1 MVPPQQPLPSIEQL
15 IEGWIRAMREMH
27 DTFDTASIAYLCQTN
42 QLTPAERAKLVE
54 LQSTVTAFKSSIDE
68 AFTTQS

>member
-1 MVPPQQPLPSIEQL
+1 MISPQQPMPSIEQL
-15 IEGWIRAMREMH
+15 IEGWRRAMQEMH
-27 DTFDTASIAYLCQTN
+27 DAFDTSNIVYLCQTN